1 MKMDEG
7 KEIDGEIDGRISEAE
22 AHIAAARSMVAR
34 SERMI
39 EQYEL
44 RRAETDRF
52 LASRGLT
59 REEALAFKVPEEL
72 RERVEAE
79 LRRREGATAADIDFF
94 SAADRP
100 PPIASG
106 EKSGP
111 AAGLRRLMRT
121 VRI

>member
-1 MKMDEG
+1 MNDG
-7 KEIDGEIDGRISEAE
+7 KETEGGIDGRISEAE
-22 AHIAAARSMVAR
+22 AHIAAARSMIAR
-34 SERMI
+34 SGKLLE
-39 EQYEL
+39 EYEL
-44 RRAETDRF
+44 RRAETDRY
-52 LASRGLT
+52 LASRGIT
-59 REEALAFKVPEEL
+59 REEALAFKVPEEM

-79 LRRREGATAADIDFF
+79 LRRREGATSADADFF

-100 PPIASG
+100 PPPASG